1 MWNPGK
7 LLLPVVPALVLS
19 ATAAEWG
26 NNYEQALAAARQQGK
41 TVLVDFTGS
50 DWCHYCMRLR
60 ADVLDHPAFA
70 AWAKEHFV
78 LLEVDMPEN
87 PNFDRKLRE
96 QNSRLCAQ
104 YKVDAFPTLLVLDS
118 AGNPLGGLIGYEADP
133 VTVQKLLTQGLQVH
147 YLLKRARHLQGEQR
161 LQVML
166 AAWRLIPRELHK
178 LNRPLQQELMAIDPQ
193 DLSGLRA
200 AAKAEQALQDCK
212 AAEAAAPTDAAALDI
227 VNAAL
232 AQAVPQN
239 RRQLLELKYRLLI
252 RTVETPQ
259 EVYAAADV
267 AYAIID
273 ADLRLS
279 PEVKESRKK
288 QLKGVFANPQTSINR
303 SRMIYRKRPKK

>member
-19 ATAAEWG
+19 ATAAEWS
-26 NNYEQALAAARQQGK
+26 NNYESALAAAGQQGK
-41 TVLVDFTGS
+41 ALLVDFTGS
-50 DWCHYCMRLR
+50 DWCHFCMRLR

-96 QNSRLCAQ
+96 QNSKLCAQ

-118 AGNPLGGLIGYEADP
+118 AGNPLGGLFGYEADP
-133 VTVQKLLTQGLQVH
+133 VTVQKLLTPGLQVH
-147 YLLKRARHLQGEQR
+147 DLLKRARHLQGEQK

-166 AAWRLIPRELHK
+166 AAWRLIPHELHE
-178 LNRPLQQELMAIDPQ
+178 LNRPLQQELMAIDTQ

-200 AAKAEQALQDCK
+200 AAKAEQDLQDCK

-227 VNAAL
+227 VNTAL
-232 AQAVPQN
+232 TQAVPQN

-279 PEVKESRKK
+279 PEVKESRKR